1 MTRVYEALRRAAEG
15 QEAQTDGAVAVIQHA
30 PAPTDFP
37 LESPL
42 GEFPAE
48 SKSVVQVAPV
58 AVPSSPSSP
67 AVESAPL
74 TPTAAVPSPSVNI
87 ASLMPLQ
94 PAIATS
100 GDGKP
105 EAFDRVAV
113 RYEGKTLLEADVA
126 PQSREQY
133 RRLAATLHH
142 LQSRQGLKVVMV
154 TSALVGEGKT
164 LTASNLALTLSQ
176 SYQKQVL
183 LVDAD
188 LRRPSLQAVFGIKA
202 DSGLS
207 ESLTSNEQR
216 RVQVQQVTPRLGIL
230 PAGRPTSDPIAA
242 LTSERMK
249 QLVNEARN
257 TFDWI
262 VLDTP
267 PLALITDAN
276 LVAAIADGAVVV
288 VKAGQTPWDVVDR
301 TVNAVGRDRTL
312 GIVLNHATTATQGYG
327 YYDDYYYYYGA
338 KGNDAQQ

>member
-1 MTRVYEALRRAAEG
+1 MTRIYEALRKAGESDEVPLDAGVGVIE
-15 QEAQTDGAVAVIQHA
+15 QPVDSTD
-30 PAPTDFP
+30 
-37 LESPL
+37 
-42 GEFPAE
+42 FPAE
-48 SKSVVQVAPV
+48 SVVTEFPTESHRISAPHVDAPLLRPSSITPAEPVRVPSRSTESVPSINHTRVAPGV
-58 AVPSSPSSP
+58 VSKS
-67 AVESAPL
+67 ES
-74 TPTAAVPSPSVNI
+74 
-87 ASLMPLQ
+87 
-94 PAIATS
+94 
-100 GDGKP
+100 
-105 EAFDRVAV
+105 FDRVAV
-113 RYEGKTLLEADVA
+113 KYEGKTLLEANVS

-142 LQSRQGLKVVMV
+142 LQTRQGIKVVMV

-202 DSGLS
+202 ERGLS
-207 ESLTSNEQR
+207 EGLTANDQP
-216 RVQVQQVTPRLGIL
+216 RVQVHQVTERLGIL

-242 LTSERMK
+242 LTSERMR
-249 QLVNEARN
+249 QLVDEARS

-276 LVAAIADGAVVV
+276 LVAAIADGALIV
-288 VKAGQTPWDVVDR
+288 VKASKTPWDLVDR
-301 TVNAVGRDRTL
+301 TVNAIGRERTL
-312 GIVLNHATTATQGYG
+312 GIVLNHATTAVQGYG

-338 KGNDAQQ
+338 RSNDAHS